1 MKIKNIGGK
10 IIRIGTLTLLPGEAA
25 PLPKD
30 FENNPVV
37 EHFVDMGLVEFE
49 KSTKQVKPDKMDN
62 ENGQKSGDDK
72 EPADDAE
79 DNGDEEPADD
89 GQSPATDNNGE
100 SGEEPAPKPGTTK
113 TGRGG
118 RNK

>member
-10 IIRIGTLTLLPGEAA
+10 IIRLGTLTLLPGEVAS
-25 PLPKD
+25 LPKD

-49 KSTKQVKPDKMDN
+49 KKTEQLKLDKTDN
-62 ENGQKSGDDK
+62 ENDQQAGGEQ
-72 EPADDAE
+72 EP
-79 DNGDEEPADD
+79 DD
-89 GQSPATDNNGE
+89 GGE
-100 SGEEPAPKPGTTK
+100 QEPEDDGDKNSAPKPGTTRN
-113 TGRGG
+113 GRGG